1 MFLGQYA
8 HTVDAKGRVFVPAKY
23 RDGLGETFVISR
35 GTAKCITVYPMSEWE
50 KFTAKIEEL
59 PQAQAVKI
67 RRFIFGNAS
76 DVTVGEHVGLTAML
90 KMRDGVAA
98 PEEPEPAPN
107 PTPAPA
113 PAPDNGG
120 NDATPDPASS
130 LLSDPVEIAR
140 GHLDV
145 RLTQATVRHL
155 PEGPGPELD
164 RLAAHLSELRKDAAR
179 R

>member
-23 RDGLGETFVISR
+23 RDGLG

-76 DVTVGEHVGLTAML
+76 DVTVDAQGRINIAQNLREYAGIDKNAVILGLGSYL
-90 KMRDGVAA
+90 EIWS
-98 PEEPEPAPN
+98 EEAWKAE
-107 PTPAPA
+107 
-113 PAPDNGG
+113 
-120 NDATPDPASS
+120 
-130 LLSDPVEIAR
+130 
-140 GHLDV
+140 
-145 RLTQATVRHL
+145 
-155 PEGPGPELD
+155 
-164 RLAAHLSELRKDAAR
+164 SELESSAEIEDLMVALGC
-179 R
+179 